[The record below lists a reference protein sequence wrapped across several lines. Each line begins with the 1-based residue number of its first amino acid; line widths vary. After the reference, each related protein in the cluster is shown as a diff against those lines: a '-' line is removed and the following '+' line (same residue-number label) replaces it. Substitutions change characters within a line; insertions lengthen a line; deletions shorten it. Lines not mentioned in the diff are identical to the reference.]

1 MKKSFLTL
9 GLVAAGVSCLTAYAA
24 GEQDRINT
32 LEIKTTEDLFFK
44 SAPSIHVVDIDS
56 IEFRTSEQKLKVW
69 GFPDGF
75 GYDAGIRDSAIYDL
89 SQITG
94 FEFTYLKDGVLPA
107 PSMYGVLEGRN
118 SVRVGWRPIA
128 GAAGYEVRC
137 VVRDFDPNDELLKE
151 NIVVKEVVATQKVGA
166 EESSCL
172 FEHLPYESQF
182 HYQIRTLSPK
192 GEGFHSDWSCR
203 RNFKTIRMGNYF
215 SIATDVRYDI
225 PAILTLEEKGYDYLK
240 LKLNLE
246 YDAAKDTHDYAKN
259 FEIKDG
265 KYVADKLIVK
275 DGDSVAVKEYVLSD
289 ADKAA
294 GEFTLSGLEENHPYF
309 ICLYNSNVK
318 HVVDAPYNQLYIR
331 TKGHPLPPEVI
342 ESEDITSKLSSYQKS
357 DAIPEGQVYYLHG
370 DKEYS
375 LASVVDLSK
384 GMRLATLPEDV
395 AAGKRAKVT
404 VRQTATVFML
414 GESYGT
420 SVTMPLLAFED
431 IDFNVLSAFNYSD
444 KEAGITQQVTG
455 NYFLNRYSTSG
466 ALSLDSLV
474 IRNCSFQGFVRG
486 FVRIQGA
493 NPSKINNFLVEGCDF
508 YNCGYYD
515 ENGRGYAWVAGH
527 GNVDSNI
534 FNNMV
539 WRDNTIYNYPRA
551 ALFSDNDKNLE
562 WPEDVKWNITL
573 ENNTFVNFSTVSNGR
588 NLFQL
593 RYLPGGSKITAKN
606 NLFIQTK
613 DEADTGRALNF
624 YAMDMRQ
631 VKGSGKLTLDIRDNY
646 CNGSKDDGIVTN
658 GAFSSPRNSAG
669 AFPESFAE
677 GMTEADLV
685 IKAAGLEATELMAAP
700 NPPSFFGTP
709 DAFRIKNLDG
719 LYYNDTEKVRN
730 SEVFTKKI
738 GASKWR
744 EGIGSVKSESK

>member
-94 FEFTYLKDGVLPA
+94 FEFTYLKDGVLPS

-151 NIVVKEVVATQKVGA
+151 NIVVKEVVATQKAGA
-166 EESSCL
+166 EESLCL
-172 FEHLPYESQF
+172 FEGLPYQSLLY
-182 HYQIRTLSPK
+182 YQIRTLSPK

-215 SIATDVRYDI
+215 SIATDYRYLVPDI
-225 PAILTLEEKGYDYLK
+225 LEMKEKGTNYIK
-240 LKLNLE
+240 LKFNLE

-265 KYVADKLIVK
+265 KYVADKLIVM
-275 DGDSVAVKEYVLSD
+275 DGDSGAEKEYVLSD
-289 ADKAA
+289 ADKTA
-294 GEFTLSGLEENHPYF
+294 GEFTLSGLEENHPYH

-318 HVVDAPYNQLYIR
+318 HVVDAPYNWIFVR
-331 TKGHPLPPEVI
+331 TKGAIVVELG
-342 ESEDITSKLSSYQKS
+342 DLTSVLTSYQSYLYPS
-357 DAIPEGQVYYLHG
+357 DDQVYYLRG
-370 DKEYS
+370 DAEYEVTS
-375 LASVVDLSK
+375 NVELVN
-384 GMRLATLPEDV
+384 GMKLATLPED
-395 AAGKRAKVT
+395 ATAGKRAKISMGGKDGDT
-404 VRQTATVFML
+404 YNFMFGCAFSSIATDIK
-414 GESYGT
+414 SI
-420 SVTMPLLAFED
+420 SFEN
-431 IDFNVLSAFNYSD
+431 IDFVVPGAYNYGD
-444 KEAGITQQVTG
+444 EVAGIVKTASG
-455 NYFLNRYSTSG
+455 NYFINGYANG
-466 ALSLDSLV
+466 GEFSLDSLV
-474 IRNCSFQGFVRG
+474 IRNCSFQGFIRG
-486 FVRIQGA
+486 FVRTQGVK
-493 NPSKINNFLVEGCDF
+493 PSKINNFLVEGCDF

-515 ENGRGYAWVAGH
+515 RNGSGYDWVSGH
-527 GNVDSNI
+527 GRENSNI
-534 FNNMV
+534 FNNMI
-539 WRDNTIYNYPRA
+539 WRENTIYNSPRR
-551 ALFSDNDKNLE
+551 ALFNDNKKDLN

-588 NLFQL
+588 NIFQL
-593 RYLPGGSKITAKN
+593 PYVPGGSKITVRN

-613 DEADTGRALNF
+613 DEADTERKLNF
-624 YAMDMRQ
+624 SAMELQQ

-646 CNGSKDDGIVTN
+646 CNGMTDDGIAPKS
-658 GAFSSPRNSAG
+658 GFSSKKNSAG
-669 AFPESFAE
+669 MFPESFAE